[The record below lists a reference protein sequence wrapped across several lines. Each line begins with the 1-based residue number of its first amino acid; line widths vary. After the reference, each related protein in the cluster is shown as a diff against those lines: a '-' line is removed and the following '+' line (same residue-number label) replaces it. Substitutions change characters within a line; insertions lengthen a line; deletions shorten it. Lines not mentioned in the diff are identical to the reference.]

1 MMPLANLL
9 AVIII
14 ITVAVILLWVVSIEI
29 LNSKNIKLFMPFF
42 VLSIWLCISAALNF
56 YGVYEPMIWF
66 AIESFWGI
74 WFLWILIILLKNKN
88 V

>member
-1 MMPLANLL
+1 MPLANLL

-14 ITVAVILLWVVSIEI
+14 IITAVGLLWAVSIEM
-29 LNSKNIKLFMPFF
+29 LKSKNIRLFMPFF
-42 VLSIWLCISAALNF
+42 ILSIWLCISAALNF
-56 YGVYEPMIWF
+56 YGVYDPQIWF
-66 AIESFWGI
+66 VVESFWGI

>member
-14 ITVAVILLWVVSIEI
+14 IIVAVNFLWVVSIEI
-29 LNSKNIKLFMPFF
+29 LKSKNIKLFMPFF
-42 VLSIWLCISAALNF
+42 ILSIWLCIDAALNF

-66 AIESFWGI
+66 MVESFWGI